1 MRIGRT
7 QECLSADATNVTSS
21 SSSSPNPKKQ
31 KRGPLLG
38 ESTNPNGAGNSN
50 VLGLCLS
57 SRRNMC
63 IHDKVMEE
71 SDRELVDNACRQM
84 TSSWVR
90 TANEKKPN
98 SVPTC
103 EYYEGFSSE
112 VRFVR

>member
-1 MRIGRT
+1 
-7 QECLSADATNVTSS
+7 
-21 SSSSPNPKKQ
+21 
-31 KRGPLLG
+31 
-38 ESTNPNGAGNSN
+38 
-50 VLGLCLS
+50 
-57 SRRNMC
+57 MC